1 MEEGRRRPELAEDV
15 SIKREHVNDGSWDR
29 LVLDDATDC
38 GVVAAE
44 VEIIDATD
52 CWLTVARVLG
62 LRRSS
67 TSCSSC
73 VGTFCASVAAHGPA
87 VTTSST

>member
-1 MEEGRRRPELAEDV
+1 MEEGRRRQELAEDV
-15 SIKREHVNDGSWDR
+15 SVKREHVNDGSWDR

-52 CWLTVARVLG
+52 CWLTVARLG
-62 LRRSS
+62 FAALVDLVQQLSRNLLRLRRRGRS
-67 TSCSSC
+67 
-73 VGTFCASVAAHGPA
+73 A